1 VGYRCLMVIWL
12 ACDLT
17 NDDKDRALST
27 DDAPLQTAE
36 FIPQLPL
43 F

>member
-1 VGYRCLMVIWL
+1 VGYRCLMVIRPI
-12 ACDLT
+12 CELT
-17 NDDKDRALST
+17 SVKDRALST
-27 DDAPLQTAE
+27 DDATLLTAE